1 MEGINLKLRLL
12 KSKRVLK
19 GIYQHEIAKEIGI
32 SHKSYNFKENGKVGF
47 RNIKSKKGT
56 VYSAYFRY
64 EKDDESGYFKWKT
77 EFIN

>member
-47 RNIKSKKGT
+47 NVDEILKVIECLDLTFDEVNDIFFFNKLPKS
-56 VYSAYFRY
+56 
-64 EKDDESGYFKWKT
+64 
-77 EFIN
+77 

>member
-1 MEGINLKLRLL
+1 MVELLL
-12 KSKRVLK
+12 K
-19 GIYQHEIAKEIGI
+19 
-32 SHKSYNFKENGKVGF
+32 NGKVGF